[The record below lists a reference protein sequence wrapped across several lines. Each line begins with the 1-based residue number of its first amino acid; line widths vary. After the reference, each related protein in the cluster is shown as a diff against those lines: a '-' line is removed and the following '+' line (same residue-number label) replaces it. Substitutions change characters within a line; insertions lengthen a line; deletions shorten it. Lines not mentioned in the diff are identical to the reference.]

1 MRFQLKRAA
10 SGFPYLLAAMLIFG
24 FISCKKETV
33 EVIVDAFAQL
43 NTEVKKEGD
52 VLTLLFTLQ
61 PYPYAETGVRTGPDK
76 SAFYKGTGL
85 TYHKANAVSNNR
97 YGIYLDAA
105 SAAKDIYYQ
114 IYVKDAKSSKEIYS
128 DLFSFPSK

>member
-1 MRFQLKRAA
+1 MRSQLKRAG
-10 SGFPYLLAAMLIFG
+10 SRFIYLFAALLMFG

-33 EVIVDAFAQL
+33 EVTVDAFAQL
-43 NTEVKKEGD
+43 DTEVKKEGD
-52 VLTLLFTLQ
+52 VVMLLFTLQ

-105 SAAKDIYYQ
+105 YASKDFYYQ
-114 IYVKDAKSSKEIYS
+114 IYVKDAASSKEIYS
-128 DLFSFPSK
+128 DVFSSSSK

>member
-1 MRFQLKRAA
+1 MRFQLLRAA
-10 SGFPYLLAAMLIFG
+10 SRCIYLFAAVVLFG

-33 EVIVDAFAQL
+33 EVTVDAFAQL

-52 VLTLLFTLQ
+52 VVTLLFTLQ

-85 TYHKANAVSNNR
+85 IYYKANAVSNNR

-105 SAAKDIYYQ
+105 SASKDIYYQ
-114 IYVKDAKSSKEIYS
+114 IYVKDAKSPKEIYS
-128 DLFSFPSK
+128 DVFLIPSK